1 MARRWFTPNT
11 LARAMSP
18 AQPVDVTRHRH
29 GRPSDLRGQL
39 RLILIAWLFGSY
51 WLWTISGAAM
61 TQFARSL
68 GTPDYGFGLLA
79 TLPFLGTL
87 MQLPATWFQS
97 RFGHRKQIFLI
108 TAVVGRFMWVV
119 AAMIPWILPGAR
131 AWWWLAMIG
140 SLLISWLLMQA
151 SGPSWMNWMSD
162 VIPKRIRGRFFA
174 RRNLLGQPIG
184 VLLALAIGYILDL
197 VMAVEGER
205 PDIMLKATSAVIAVG
220 GLMGVLDILCF
231 RGVHDPKA
239 DAPPKPIRLHVI
251 LREPLRHREF
261 RLFLGYT
268 FTLTLALGFIG
279 QYLWLYLFDVLHWSN
294 GKANLLLVCVPLL
307 ALMIG
312 YRVWGRVIDHLGKK
326 PVILITGAIVTVG
339 ALGWLVITPER
350 LWPGY
355 ALILIVTMAWP
366 GMELANFNFILD
378 LAGSSSKDNPQ
389 AGTAY
394 VTINAIVVAIAGVLS
409 GLLAA
414 LIAELLQDLSVALP
428 VFGIVLTYH
437 GVLFLIS
444 TALRG
449 LSLLWVIGLHE
460 PEAAPTRDAIR
471 YMTASLYSNVR
482 QALFMP
488 TRVVGRVRRWTYR
501 INGEG

>member
-1 MARRWFTPNT
+1 MP
-11 LARAMSP
+11 P
-18 AQPVDVTRHRH
+18 AQPVDATHDPR

-61 TQFARSL
+61 TQYARAL

-97 RFGHRKQIFLI
+97 RYGHRKLIFLI
-108 TAVVGRFMWVV
+108 TGVLGRSMWVV
-119 AAMIPWILPGAR
+119 AALIPWVLPEAK
-131 AWWWLAMIG
+131 AWWWPTMIG
-140 SLLISWLLMQA
+140 SLLISWLAMQA
-151 SGPSWMNWMSD
+151 GGPSWMNWMSD

-174 RRNLLGQPIG
+174 RRNLLGQPVG
-184 VLLALAIGYILDL
+184 LLLALAIGYILDV
-197 VMAVEGER
+197 VMAVESER
-205 PDIMLKATSAVIAVG
+205 PDIMLKATSVVIAVG

-239 DAPPKPIRLHVI
+239 GVPPTPIRLHKL
-251 LREPLRHREF
+251 LREPLRHRDF
-261 RLFLGYT
+261 RCYLGYI
-268 FTLTLALGFIG
+268 FTLTLGLGFIG
-279 QYLWLYLFDVLHWSN
+279 QYLWLFLFDVLGWSN
-294 GKANLLLVCVPLL
+294 GKANLLAVCVPML
-307 ALMIG
+307 ALMVG
-312 YRVWGRVIDHLGKK
+312 YRIWGGIIDHLGKK
-326 PVILITGAIVTVG
+326 PVMLITGAVVAVG
-339 ALGWLVITPER
+339 ALGWLMITPDR

-355 ALILIVTMAWP
+355 ALVLLVLMAWP
-366 GMELANFNFILD
+366 GLEIANFNFVLD
-378 LAGSSSKDNPQ
+378 LAGSSHKDSPQ
-389 AGTAY
+389 AGTAF
-394 VTINAIVVAIAGVLS
+394 VAINAIVVAIAGVLS

-414 LIAELLQDLSVALP
+414 LVAELMPDLHVVLP

-449 LSLLWVIGLHE
+449 LALLWVIGLHE
-460 PEAAPTRDAIR
+460 PKATGTRDAIR

-482 QALFMP
+482 QALFVP
-488 TRVVGRVRRWTYR
+488 TQVVGRLRRWTYR
-501 INGEG
+501 INGR